1 MEIKMLQE
9 FRVGSD
15 TFQKG
20 SFIWRKES
28 FELFL
33 ETCKDGRIWIKEIE
47 GSRGKIACRL
57 ENTLYKISS
66 ISIWVEHGMDK
77 REIQRVDWT

>member
-33 ETCKDGRIWIKEIE
+33 ETCKDGRIWIKEI
-47 GSRGKIACRL
+47 
-57 ENTLYKISS
+57 
-66 ISIWVEHGMDK
+66 
-77 REIQRVDWT
+77 